1 MNADTQTR
9 LEKDS
14 MGEMP
19 VPAAALY
26 GASTQRAVLNFPIS
40 GRPVPPAIIH
50 AYGLIK
56 EAAARSHA
64 ALGILA
70 EDKADFIA
78 QAAREVAAGTLDAHF
93 VVDIYQTGS
102 GTSTNMNVNEVI
114 ANRVCQL
121 AGRPIGAK
129 EPVHPNDH
137 VNMGQSSN
145 DTFPT
150 AIHVAAA
157 RQLKEKLLPALQD
170 LSCSLARKGDEF
182 WHVLKI
188 GRTHLMDATPVRL
201 GQEFKGYA
209 RQAELAAARTQAAL
223 AALLE
228 LPLGGT
234 AVGTGLNCHPQMP
247 ARAIAFIA
255 EATGVPFREAQ
266 DHFEAQSS
274 KDALVEASGQLKT
287 VAAGLFKIANDL
299 RWLGSG
305 PQCAIGEISLPATQP
320 GSSIMPGKV
329 NPVMCEALMQVC
341 ARVIGNDATVTW
353 CGANGNFNLNVMMPA
368 LAAALLESIELLA
381 NAVIQLRTRCV
392 DGIVANE
399 ERCTDFIEH
408 SLAMVTGLNSKIG
421 YDKAAQIAKLSAKT
435 GTPVR
440 QLCLERLGELG
451 ITEQELNEA
460 LDPARMTRPDAAMV
474 GGGGG

>member
-1 MNADTQTR
+1 MNTPAR

-14 MGEMP
+14 MGEMS
-19 VPAAALY
+19 VPAEALY

-40 GRPVPPAIIH
+40 GRPVPPPIIH

-56 EAAARSHA
+56 EAVAQTHA
-64 ALGILA
+64 ELGILPQ
-70 EDKADFIA
+70 DKAALIA
-78 QAAREVAAGTLDAHF
+78 RAAQEVAAGKLDAHF
-93 VVDIYQTGS
+93 VIDTYQTGS

-114 ANRVCQL
+114 SNRVCQIV
-121 AGRPIGAK
+121 GRPVGAK
-129 EPVHPNDH
+129 DPVHPNDH

-150 AIHVAAA
+150 AIHVAVA
-157 RQLKEKLLPALQD
+157 QELKQKLLPALEV
-170 LSCSLARKGDEF
+170 LRTALAKKSDEF
-182 WHVLKI
+182 WDVLKI

-209 RQAELAAARTQAAL
+209 RQAELAVERVQKAL
-223 AALLE
+223 DAIME

-234 AVGTGLNCHPQMP
+234 AVGTGLNCHPNMP
-247 ARAIAFIA
+247 ERAIALIA
-255 EATGVPFREAQ
+255 EKTALPFREAR

-274 KDALVEASGQLKT
+274 KDALVECSGQLKT
-287 VAAGLFKIANDL
+287 IATSLFKIANDV

-341 ARVIGNDATVTW
+341 ARVIGNDSTVTW
-353 CGANGNFNLNVMMPA
+353 CGANGNFELNVMMPA
-368 LAAALLESIELLA
+368 LGAALLESIELLT
-381 NAVIQLRTRCV
+381 NAVTQFNERCV
-392 DGIVANE
+392 KGTAANK
-399 ERCTDFIEH
+399 ERCAEFIEH
-408 SLAMVTGLNSKIG
+408 SLAMITGLNSKIG
-421 YDKAAQIAKLSAKT
+421 YDKAAEIAKLSAKT

-440 QLCLERLGELG
+440 QLCLERLTELG
-451 ITEQELNEA
+451 ITEEELSEA
-460 LDPARMTRPDAAMV
+460 LDPKRMTKPDASMV
-474 GGGGG
+474 GAGGG